1 MNEKQYIDKLL
12 ALFNENE
19 ELSKYF
25 LPHIQVLNHKLVR
38 WEDESIRIGLIG
50 VTSSGKST
58 VLNALL
64 GDKILPTAVRPSSG
78 SIIICSKGERTK
90 AKIFF
95 EHGKTEEVD
104 EKNIKTALEKYG
116 DEHSNTENKYKVKEI
131 HVESKYFLLP
141 KNIQIIDSPGLDAY
155 GFERHEE
162 LTLSTLLPTIDL
174 CLYVVTLKSNSD
186 ATTHRILEQIQN
198 QFKPMIIVQN
208 MLDSIEPKIGVNGV
222 IEKTR
227 EQIANEHIERT
238 KRILDKVDLSLH
250 EIVQIVQLSAKRAV
264 DARNE
269 RNPKKL
275 EQSQLYHLIHMVES
289 YCEKMGPQLFKT
301 RGRALVQ
308 QMQTILLEE
317 EKLSGNQVTFEREI
331 KSLKEQ
337 IDKDLQMMEQA
348 NNILVNQKNHLKEQ
362 FLKFN
367 NHVEGQIRNI
377 QSINDTD
384 FICAERT
391 ISATKKQMNNI
402 EIDFIEVIKSK
413 HKEIEKLFQLSGTDL
428 NELLRGLVSQ
438 KSTHRNT
445 QYFEINSKKKQESKQ
460 VKSGGIIGGAKRLVG
475 GLFKKDW
482 GYETVYYDVDILDK
496 QQISQNLRSLSY
508 IMQGVLTQKMDE
520 WANQLKAA
528 IDSLQRLLE
537 DKKFAIQE
545 KEQARQNLKNI
556 SFVLGSIRQLIK
568 QLEIDLKANEVK
580 IQQFAKKIKHDR
592 PIMHSGKMVKMP
604 IEPTTY
610 SLYKMSKFFVNN
622 IYHTCFNH
630 VQNANKEIQNYN
642 KTLIIGWDEYSLV
655 QFIQRYPSV
664 MLNNQNFLELKKK
677 GVVIL
682 QQYCIV
688 YENALTTHPQKLID
702 WMGQSNFNVYLLAN
716 IVQVGQAKSQIMKSK
731 VVAEL
736 KKKQVLCN
744 LVMQSFVEFIESG
757 AYEEAVEMFDDI
769 KSMPIFNNGYRLI
782 NDQSPL
788 FSLIHLELDHADT
801 KVHHLT
807 KLTNTIEKKMP
818 YLLSSSHI
826 AFAYKQ
832 YINAVSKRKGVN
844 II

>member
-1 MNEKQYIDKLL
+1 MSEKQYINKLL
-12 ALFNENE
+12 ALFNEKD

-25 LPHIQVLNHKLVR
+25 LPHIKELNHKLAR

-58 VLNALL
+58 LLNALL

-90 AKIFF
+90 AKVFF
-95 EHGKTEEVD
+95 ENGKTEEVD
-104 EKNIKTALEKYG
+104 EKNIKTALKKYG
-116 DEHSNTENKYKVKEI
+116 DEYNNTDNKFKVKEI

-141 KNIQIIDSPGLDAY
+141 NNIQIIDSPGLDAY
-155 GFERHEE
+155 GLERHEE
-162 LTLSTLLPTIDL
+162 LTLSTLLPTSDL

-227 EQIANEHIERT
+227 EQIASEHIERT
-238 KRILDKVDLSLH
+238 KRILDKVDQSLH
-250 EIVQIVQLSAKRAV
+250 EFVQIVQLSAKRAV

-269 RNPKKL
+269 KNPKKL

-289 YCEKMGPQLFKT
+289 YCEKIGPQLFKT

-331 KSLKEQ
+331 KNLKEQ

-348 NNILVNQKNHLKEQ
+348 NNILVNQRNHLKEQ
-362 FLKFN
+362 FQKFN
-367 NHVEGQIRNI
+367 NHVEDQIRSI
-377 QSINDTD
+377 QSINDND
-384 FICAERT
+384 FIRAERT
-391 ISATKKQMNNI
+391 ISVTKKQMNNI
-402 EIDFIEVIKSK
+402 ESDFIEVIKSK
-413 HKEIEKLFQLSGTDL
+413 QKEIEKLFQLSGADL
-428 NELLRGLVSQ
+428 NEILRGLVSQ
-438 KSTHRNT
+438 KGTHRNT
-445 QYFEINSKKKQESKQ
+445 QYFEVSSKKKQESKQ
-460 VKSGGIIGGAKRLVG
+460 VKSDGIIGGAKRLIG

-496 QQISQNLRSLSY
+496 QQIIQNLRSLNY
-508 IMQGVLTQKMDE
+508 IMQDILTQKMGE
-520 WANQLKAA
+520 WADQLKAA
-528 IDSLQRLLE
+528 IASLQRLLE

-545 KEQARQNLKNI
+545 KEQARQNLKSI
-556 SFVLGSIRQLIK
+556 SFVLDSIRQLIK
-568 QLEIDLKANEVK
+568 QLETDLKANEVK
-580 IQQFAKKIKHDR
+580 IQQFAKKIKYDK
-592 PIMHSGKMVKMP
+592 PILHSGKMVKMP

-610 SLYKMSKFFVNN
+610 SLYKMSKLFVNN
-622 IYHTCFNH
+622 FYHTCFNH
-630 VQNANKEIQNYN
+630 VQEANKELQDYN
-642 KTLIIGWDEYSLV
+642 KTLIIGWDEHNLV
-655 QFIQRYPSV
+655 QFIQRYPLV
-664 MLNNQNFLELKKK
+664 TLNNKNLLELKNN

-688 YENALTTHPQKLID
+688 YENALTTHQHKLID
-702 WMGQSNFNVYLLAN
+702 WMEQSNFNAYLLAN
-716 IVQVGQAKSQIMKSK
+716 IVQVGQAKSHIMKSK
-731 VVAEL
+731 IVAEL

-744 LVMQSFVEFIESG
+744 LVMQSFIEFIENG
-757 AYEEAVEMFDDI
+757 AYEEAAEMFDEI
-769 KSMPIFNNGYRLI
+769 KSMPIFKNGYRLI

-788 FSLIHLELDHADT
+788 FSLIHLELDYADT
-801 KVHHLT
+801 KVHHIT

-832 YINAVSKRKGVN
+832 YINAVSKRKGVS
-844 II
+844 IE